1 MFAWFDKSV
10 LLHLRIPFSFFLMPV
25 FCFALSQSPHP
36 SVWLTIGVFLILHLF
51 LYPASNAYN
60 SFYDKDEGSIGGLEH
75 PPPVSKNLLYAAW
88 TFDVAA
94 LLLGV
99 LIGWPFVLALLI
111 YGMVSKAYSYDKIR
125 LKKYPVLSWLV
136 VGLFQGAF
144 TYLMVFQAIN
154 QFPLCYLLKAEVW
167 APAILSTVWLMAAY
181 PMTQIYQ
188 HEEDARRGDLTLS
201 RLLGVSGTFLFTAA
215 GFLLVNIG
223 FFLYFRYRFEDGLLY
238 FGLFQLLLLPV
249 LVYFLSW
256 YLRVRRDEHQANFQS
271 TMRLNLLSSI
281 CMNSFF
287 LLCFLLQ
294 SGIL

>member
-36 SVWLTIGVFLILHLF
+36 DVWLTIGVFLILHLF

-94 LLLGV
+94 LLLGA
-99 LIGWPFVLALLI
+99 LIGWSFVLALLT

-154 QFPLCYLLKAEVW
+154 QVPLSDLSKAAVWANGGVPDDPDLPARRRRSPGRSDPEPRVRGIGHLSVYGSRIFAGQHRFLPVFPLSV
-167 APAILSTVWLMAAY
+167 
-181 PMTQIYQ
+181 
-188 HEEDARRGDLTLS
+188 
-201 RLLGVSGTFLFTAA
+201 
-215 GFLLVNIG
+215 
-223 FFLYFRYRFEDGLLY
+223 
-238 FGLFQLLLLPV
+238 
-249 LVYFLSW
+249 
-256 YLRVRRDEHQANFQS
+256 
-271 TMRLNLLSSI
+271 
-281 CMNSFF
+281 
-287 LLCFLLQ
+287 
-294 SGIL
+294 